1 MGPFAAFNPTV
12 NPDPWRFQLHLEVW
26 ILVAGLVA
34 SYVYA
39 VRVIGPKVAPEGRVV
54 TRRQVGAFSA
64 MVALLWLSSDW
75 PVHDL
80 AEEYLYSVHMIQ
92 HMALSYFVPPLALL
106 ATPEWL
112 ARLLLGQGRAY
123 ARARVLV
130 LPVVAAVTYN
140 AVVMITHIPALVN
153 RSAEGGPL
161 HYGLHVILVT
171 TSLMMWTPICG
182 PIPEWR
188 IGHGAQMIYLF
199 SMSLLPTIPAGW
211 LTFAENAVYDHY
223 DTPVRVWGMTVLSDQ
238 QAAGGIMKLGGSVF
252 MWMVIIF
259 VFFRRFMGGFAA
271 EQTYARDRRIPD
283 SEITGTDPTLTYADV
298 EKAFSATRPAPES
311 PSDQR

>member
-1 MGPFAAFNPTV
+1 
-12 NPDPWRFQLHLEVW
+12 VW

-64 MVALLWLSSDW
+64 MIALLWLSSDW

-188 IGHGAQMIYLF
+188 IGYGAQMIYLF

-211 LTFAENAVYDHY
+211 LTFAENAVYGHY

-238 QAAGGIMKLGGSVF
+238 QAAGGRQTETV
-252 MWMVIIF
+252 
-259 VFFRRFMGGFAA
+259 RQT
-271 EQTYARDRRIPD
+271 EQYRSNSGDDA
-283 SEITGTDPTLTYADV
+283 ADV
-298 EKAFSATRPAPES
+298 TTSRCHHVFAVCQAGKALGWLVDAIT
-311 PSDQR
+311 QLKLVT